1 MAGKRKPKVSSGV
14 LAKAWIALDAT
25 LADDMPA
32 DATAPL
38 TQTVWVEVTCEGDYK
53 GYPGGGFKFNQS
65 VFAELIKNFRAHPSF
80 ELDPAT
86 GEGIADVVPWDFN
99 HASEYAPTE
108 GSVPYLGAPAQGWI
122 QDLRVQTDANGKLG
136 LFAKTRWLEP
146 ARSYVKNG
154 QYKWASVTVIFD
166 ARDPKTNEKVGCILT
181 SVALTNTP
189 FVEGMEELI
198 AAQRNGGQQVRAGA
212 YIGNCYC
219 EPASSA
225 EDAFEKLRSLFSL
238 PATSSAADLISQ
250 IMRLQE
256 WSISGGA
263 PLGIEVDDLVGG
275 IRVILN
281 LPALSTTEEVFA
293 EAQKLL
299 GRILEE
305 QANRD
310 ASGAP
315 ATPVAQP
322 PVPPAPPAA
331 SASRSGDTMSFKL
344 IASKLGVQENQAA
357 CEEAVTKL
365 VELRGVLC
373 TKLALETIASDAK
386 LLEAAAGAADVRGKL
401 GAILAALGLK
411 PEEADAAIDKI
422 AQQMEGAAKLKEVMP
437 ELEGLKAKVQE
448 QAAKEETADVDAA
461 LASKGL
467 SGDEDMKA
475 AYTMLHRQDPAKF
488 RTKYL
493 SAPAAG
499 GTPTGGG
506 NAPVLLR
513 SVAAGKGGAEHKVTV
528 DDQGR
533 VILQPAGRA
542 GTPVTATGGGGDKQ
556 KIALAGYSGRNS
568 TERLMAYLRAHG
580 DDKLS
585 HDDLFMKAMKLRN
598 SGQVEIL
605 DAAV

>member
-1 MAGKRKPKVSSGV
+1 MPGKRKPKVSSGI

-80 ELDPAT
+80 ELDPAS

-99 HASEYAPTE
+99 HASEYQPTE

-122 QDLRVQTDANGKLG
+122 QDLRIQTDANGKLG

-146 ARSYVKNG
+146 ARSYIKNG

-166 ARDPKTNEKVGCILT
+166 ARDPKTNEKVGCLLT

-198 AAQRNGGQQVRAGA
+198 AAQRNGGQQVRAGS

-219 EPASSA
+219 EPAGSA

-310 ASGAP
+310 SAAGTGGAP
-315 ATPVAQP
+315 VPQP
-322 PVPPAPPAA
+322 LPPAPPGAM
-331 SASRSGDTMSFKL
+331 SRSGATMSFKL

-357 CEEAVTKL
+357 CEEAVNKL
-365 VELRGVLC
+365 VELRAVLC
-373 TKLALETIASDAK
+373 TKLALEAIASDAK

-448 QAAKEETADVDAA
+448 QAAKEETADVEAA

-467 SGDEDMKA
+467 GGDEDMKA

-493 SAPAAG
+493 ATAAAA
-499 GTPTGGG
+499 GTPTSGGA
-506 NAPVLLR
+506 APVLLR
-513 SVAAGKGGAEHKVTV
+513 SVAAGKGGSEHKVSV
-528 DDQGR
+528 DADGR

-542 GTPVTATGGGGDKQ
+542 GTPVTASGGGDRT
-556 KIALAGYSGRNS
+556 KISLSGMSGRNK
-568 TERLMAYLRAHG
+568 TERVMAYLSAHG
-580 DDKLS
+580 DSKLS
-585 HDDLFMKAMKLRN
+585 YDDLFMKAMKLIN
-598 SGQVEIL
+598 GG
-605 DAAV
+605 AVDIIDEAC